1 MTSRVLIVDDD
12 MDLRQSVDESLRDL
26 GYETSACESATDA
39 LRELDGIDFDV
50 VVTDI
55 RMPSVDGI
63 QLCERVSANYDIP
76 VILMTAFGAVE
87 AAVDGLRASAF
98 DFITKPFRLSELEDA
113 LQRALK
119 SERGHRIRKLESAP
133 MKGDFSEIVGEHPKI
148 RALVEHLGRVADAD
162 TPVLFVGEK
171 GTGKEMMA
179 RAVHRNSPR
188 RRGPFLP
195 VNCAA
200 SRETLE
206 RELFRRSSP
215 DRTDFGEARLELLA
229 EADGGT
235 LYLDEVGALPQVVQ
249 LELLRALQD
258 RSEPRSDSRGVEP
271 SGVRVVAAT
280 TRDLCAAVAEGA
292 FREDLLLALDVLRV
306 ECPPLRELG
315 DDVITLANHFLR
327 TESGLGPSTST
338 LSDAAVARLR
348 SYRWPGNVSELR
360 ACIAAAA
367 VLASSG
373 SHVEIDD
380 VLDVARARTSGRG
393 EVDVAASLDQVQRE
407 HIERVLRSV
416 GGNKAEA
423 ARLLGIDRVTLYRRI
438 KKFGPRR

>member
-1 MTSRVLIVDDD
+1 M
-12 MDLRQSVDESLRDL
+12 
-26 GYETSACESATDA
+26 
-39 LRELDGIDFDV
+39 
-50 VVTDI
+50 
-55 RMPSVDGI
+55 
-63 QLCERVSANYDIP
+63 
-76 VILMTAFGAVE
+76 
-87 AAVDGLRASAF
+87 
-98 DFITKPFRLSELEDA
+98 KP
-113 LQRALK
+113 
-119 SERGHRIRKLESAP
+119 
-133 MKGDFSEIVGEHPKI
+133 DFSEIVGKNPKI
-148 RALVEHLGRVADAD
+148 RALVQHLARVADAD

-188 RRGPFLP
+188 RRGPFVV

-200 SRETLE
+200 PPETLE
-206 RELFRRSSP
+206 RELFRRSSI
-215 DRTDFGEARLELLA
+215 DWNDLEARPELLA

-235 LYLDEVGALPQVVQ
+235 LYLEEVGELPQVVQ
-249 LELLRALQD
+249 LELLHALQE
-258 RSEPRSDSRGVEP
+258 RPESRSDTEGVEP
-271 SGVRVVAAT
+271 PGVRVVAAT
-280 TRDLCAAVAEGA
+280 TRDLYAAVAEGA
-292 FREDLLLALDVLRV
+292 FREDLLLGLDVLRV

-315 DDVITLANHFLR
+315 DDVVTLANHFLA
-327 TESGLGPSTST
+327 TESGLGPSAPA
-338 LSDAAVARLR
+338 LSEAAAARLR

-367 VLASSG
+367 VLASPG

-393 EVDVAASLDQVQRE
+393 GDDVAASLDHVQRE